1 MDELRRRV
9 PVLVGA
15 VSAVLAAV
23 LTVAA
28 VLLAVQT
35 APTGTAAQA
44 RAHLDGL
51 VRAVAGAAGG
61 PVVAEP
67 VPAGSAVAGEAACP
81 WLGVPGW
88 PASRQV
94 RARIE
99 LAVPGDPAAL
109 VAAAVAAGELVSRDA
124 TGVEVRAGGGYV
136 LTVRTV
142 GGGVLVGESPC
153 VWPGGTREPVT

>member
-23 LTVAA
+23 LAVAA
-28 VLLAVQT
+28 VLLVVQT
-35 APTGTAAQA
+35 APTETVAQA
-44 RAHLDGL
+44 RAHLTGL
-51 VRAVAGAAGG
+51 VRVVAGAA
-61 PVVAEP
+61 VEP
-67 VPAGSAVAGEAACP
+67 VPAVSPVAGEAACP
-81 WLGVPGW
+81 WLGLPGW
-88 PASRQV
+88 PASHQV
-94 RARIE
+94 RTRVE
-99 LAVPGDPAAL
+99 LAVPGDPTAL
-109 VAAAVAAGELVSRDA
+109 VAAALAAGELLARDA
-124 TGVEVRAGGGYV
+124 SGVEVRAGGGYV

>member
-23 LTVAA
+23 LAVAA

-35 APTGTAAQA
+35 APTETVAQA
-44 RAHLDGL
+44 RTHLTGL
-51 VRAVAGAAGG
+51 VRAVAGEAAE
-61 PVVAEP
+61 PVVA
-67 VPAGSAVAGEAACP
+67 GEDACP
-81 WLGVPGW
+81 WLGVQGW
-88 PASRQV
+88 PASHQV
-94 RARIE
+94 RTRVE

-109 VAAAVAAGELVSRDA
+109 VAAALRAGAQVSLDA
-124 TGVEVRAGGGYV
+124 SGVEVRAGGGYV
-136 LTVRTV
+136 LTVRTA

>member
-23 LTVAA
+23 LAVAA

-35 APTGTAAQA
+35 APTETVAQA
-44 RAHLDGL
+44 RAHLTGL
-51 VRAVAGAAGG
+51 VRGVAGATAT
-61 PVVAEP
+61 PVVA
-67 VPAGSAVAGEAACP
+67 GETACP

-88 PASRQV
+88 PASHQV
-94 RARIE
+94 RTRVE

-109 VAAAVAAGELVSRDA
+109 VAAALRAGEPVSRDA
-124 TGVEVRAGGGYV
+124 SGVEVRAGGGYV
-136 LTVRTV
+136 LSVRTA

-153 VWPGGTREPVT
+153 VWPGGTREPAT

>member
-15 VSAVLAAV
+15 VSALLAAV
-23 LTVAA
+23 LAVAA

-35 APTGTAAQA
+35 APTETAAQA

-51 VRAVAGAAGG
+51 VRAVAGEA
-61 PVVAEP
+61 VEP
-67 VPAGSAVAGEAACP
+67 AVAGEVACP

-94 RARIE
+94 RSRVE

-109 VAAAVAAGELVSRDA
+109 VAAAVAAGEVVSRDA
-124 TGVEVRAGGGYV
+124 SAVEVRAGGGYV